1 MSADSEYDALIRNVL
16 ECGSLETGRNGK
28 VKVLIGASMRLSL
41 RRGVVPVVT
50 KKTLAWKTCLRELL
64 WFISGGTDSVVLSA
78 TGCRIWNAN
87 GSREFLD
94 SRGLVDRRVGDLGPV
109 YGHQWRHYGAAYSN
123 ADEDYDGKGIDQLAN
138 VVAALQDPDQ
148 RTSRRIVMS
157 AWNPSQIDEMALPP
171 CHVLVQFNVTEGKYL
186 HCSIYQRSGDVGLGV
201 PFNMASYGMLTHLL
215 AKHCGLEAVAL
226 YHTIGNAHI
235 YESHIPLLTKYLER
249 PSAAWPPTLNIKQ
262 VKSDI
267 GSYVESDFELV
278 GYTGGE
284 KCPLP
289 LVA

>member
-41 RRGVVPVVT
+41 RRGVVPVIT
-50 KKTLAWKTCLRELL
+50 KKPLAWKTCLRELL

-109 YGHQWRHYGAAYSN
+109 YGHQWRHYGASYSS
-123 ADEDYDGKGIDQLAN
+123 ADEDYSGKGIDQLAN
-138 VVAALQDPDQ
+138 VVNALKDPDQ

-157 AWNPSQIDEMALPP
+157 AWNPSQIDEMSLPP

-186 HCSIYQRSGDVGLGV
+186 HCSIYQRSGDIGLGV

-249 PSAAWPPTLNIKQ
+249 PSAAWQPTLNIKE

-267 GSYVESDFELV
+267 GAYTESDFELV
-278 GYTGGE
+278 GYIGGE
-284 KCPLP
+284 KLPLP
-289 LVA
+289 FVA